1 MRRSM
6 KKLFQAI
13 RKKEND
19 AVRELLA
26 KKPKL
31 VSCTA
36 KQPPLQSAGS
46 TARPLPS
53 AFAKTPPR

>member
-1 MRRSM
+1 M

-31 VSCTA
+31 VRCTA

>member
-1 MRRSM
+1 M
-6 KKLFQAI
+6 KMLFQAI

-19 AVRELLA
+19 AVREFLA
-26 KKPKL
+26 KKPEL

-36 KQPPLQSAGS
+36 KQPPLQSAGP